1 MVHVRSY
8 RRWDGT
14 RVRSHYRS
22 RPGTSVGW
30 LALLL
35 VLGLVLLVLVMA

>member
-8 RRWDGT
+8 RKWDGT
-14 RVRSHYRS
+14 RVRSHNRR
-22 RPGTSVGW
+22 RPGANAGW

-35 VLGLVLLVLVMA
+35 VLVLLFVLLVFA